1 MAKNI
6 KKLFALIL
14 AISMVMSLSVN
25 AVTIGLEAV
34 CGKTA
39 HTHTY
44 DCFAP
49 VCGKTEA
56 VLDLICEKDEH
67 VCTDTC
73 HVHSGDCYAE
83 CDKLYDCTDT
93 TEGHEHGE
101 DCAHK
106 CTDACKVLTCDVVLC
121 VPHMHGEDC
130 YAPHAHVEGC
140 YDDSTDLVC
149 ELEDHTHIDSC
160 NTVWYGDDLKVDVE
174 AGTDGYTFMA
184 LFRKPAHGY
193 EFGGHF
199 MGDGEGPQTFVV
211 IDTAKY
217 DGKTWTPDGLYE
229 FGESNYEVVYC
240 CDVETI
246 IKDGTYY
253 KRMNLED
260 SEYYDVE
267 EAAKI
272 RAIVTNAY
280 PYVSV
285 EQMRK
290 NLAKDGF
297 AYAEEL
303 TRNEIITAV
312 QCAIWASANDVGAED
327 LRYAKSY
334 NVGDNLQWGYPLHD
348 TSNESGLAVA
358 GKRVFEVYPEVGT
371 RIDALVD
378 YLLDQ
383 TEAYPSKNQVVI
395 TGMNIVDSQP
405 IQAKEGVYT
414 IALRVQLN
422 NSGSSKNR
430 DDLSIKI
437 YVDGVKAKTVA
448 VEYGTETYDLT
459 VEASANSTIKA
470 VVEGTQI
477 LPEGVYFYA
486 PKPADVDPDNDGPEL
501 PDGIATARE
510 VSQNLVG
517 VAAGKTEV
525 YAESKEI
532 KLELDEE
539 TPVTGTL
546 QLQKTDENG
555 KILSGAEFALYVV
568 GETSTMYVDTYAVD
582 ENGQLTVEGLLPGDY
597 ELEETVVPEGYL
609 DPDGVFTFSIDAE
622 GTLVGDDVADG
633 VMIVVNEQPKYTVT
647 YEYIGSIQPENPSEL
662 PATESYPC
670 GKIVTVAEDATAEGY
685 VFSGWSETGTFE
697 MPAEDVVITG
707 SWDVAS
713 TPMAPKFAYE
723 VRYFLEELD
732 GSYEE
737 VTADFYRA
745 FDELGATVSP
755 AEKAYEHYVLNTE
768 LSDAQGTVIA
778 PSVVNGEL
786 NILRMNVYFDREEYT
801 VTYKY
806 TGSVQP
812 EDPSELPA
820 TETYKYGE
828 TVTVAEDATA
838 EGYVFSGWSKTGT
851 FEMPAED
858 VVITGSWKVAAS
870 QFVPKFAYEVRYF
883 QEQRD
888 GSYEEVTA
896 DFYRAFDE
904 LGATVS
910 PAEKA
915 YEHYVLNTELSD
927 AQGTVIAPS
936 VVDGELNILRMNVYF
951 DLVRYTVTYIDRG
964 EVVQFT
970 EELVSGDEIPDCEDP
985 ETYFDKHH
993 KYNFQNWILVEGEEG
1008 EDSTIGTTNL
1018 VYESVY
1024 KRSNKPNPTPP
1035 SDSDDD
1041 PDVEILDDEVPLAE
1055 IPALFGDD
1063 HYAYIIGYT
1072 DGLVHPE
1079 ANITRAEV
1087 ATIFFRLLDE
1097 EIRNT
1102 LMTDINDFPDVEKG
1116 QWYNHAVS
1124 TLSSMGIVLGRNDGN
1139 FYPND
1144 FITRAEFA
1152 AIAARF
1158 DPSGNPEGVFFSD
1171 IAGHWAEREIIIA
1184 ANNGWVEGYNG
1195 LFRPDDY
1202 ITRAEAMT
1210 LVNRVLHRLP
1220 ETEHD
1225 LLEYMVIWP
1234 DNMNVDAWYYLAVQ
1248 EATNSHDYIRKTD
1261 PIYESWTEFIEP
1273 YDWSLLEY

>member
-1 MAKNI
+1 M
-6 KKLFALIL
+6 
-14 AISMVMSLSVN
+14 
-25 AVTIGLEAV
+25 
-34 CGKTA
+34 
-39 HTHTY
+39 
-44 DCFAP
+44 
-49 VCGKTEA
+49 
-56 VLDLICEKDEH
+56 
-67 VCTDTC
+67 
-73 HVHSGDCYAE
+73 
-83 CDKLYDCTDT
+83 
-93 TEGHEHGE
+93 
-101 DCAHK
+101 
-106 CTDACKVLTCDVVLC
+106 
-121 VPHMHGEDC
+121 
-130 YAPHAHVEGC
+130 
-140 YDDSTDLVC
+140 
-149 ELEDHTHIDSC
+149 
-160 NTVWYGDDLKVDVE
+160 
-174 AGTDGYTFMA
+174 
-184 LFRKPAHGY
+184 
-193 EFGGHF
+193 
-199 MGDGEGPQTFVV
+199 
-211 IDTAKY
+211 
-217 DGKTWTPDGLYE
+217 
-229 FGESNYEVVYC
+229 
-240 CDVETI
+240 
-246 IKDGTYY
+246 
-253 KRMNLED
+253 
-260 SEYYDVE
+260 
-267 EAAKI
+267 
-272 RAIVTNAY
+272 
-280 PYVSV
+280 
-285 EQMRK
+285 
-290 NLAKDGF
+290 
-297 AYAEEL
+297 
-303 TRNEIITAV
+303 
-312 QCAIWASANDVGAED
+312 
-327 LRYAKSY
+327 
-334 NVGDNLQWGYPLHD
+334 
-348 TSNESGLAVA
+348 
-358 GKRVFEVYPEVGT
+358 
-371 RIDALVD
+371 
-378 YLLDQ
+378 
-383 TEAYPSKNQVVI
+383 
-395 TGMNIVDSQP
+395 
-405 IQAKEGVYT
+405 
-414 IALRVQLN
+414 
-422 NSGSSKNR
+422 
-430 DDLSIKI
+430 
-437 YVDGVKAKTVA
+437 
-448 VEYGTETYDLT
+448 
-459 VEASANSTIKA
+459 
-470 VVEGTQI
+470 
-477 LPEGVYFYA
+477 
-486 PKPADVDPDNDGPEL
+486 
-501 PDGIATARE
+501 
-510 VSQNLVG
+510 
-517 VAAGKTEV
+517 
-525 YAESKEI
+525 
-532 KLELDEE
+532 
-539 TPVTGTL
+539 
-546 QLQKTDENG
+546 
-555 KILSGAEFALYVV
+555 
-568 GETSTMYVDTYAVD
+568 
-582 ENGQLTVEGLLPGDY
+582 
-597 ELEETVVPEGYL
+597 
-609 DPDGVFTFSIDAE
+609 
-622 GTLVGDDVADG
+622 
-633 VMIVVNEQPKYTVT
+633 
-647 YEYIGSIQPENPSEL
+647 
-662 PATESYPC
+662 
-670 GKIVTVAEDATAEGY
+670 
-685 VFSGWSETGTFE
+685 
-697 MPAEDVVITG
+697 
-707 SWDVAS
+707 
-713 TPMAPKFAYE
+713 
-723 VRYFLEELD
+723 
-732 GSYEE
+732 
-737 VTADFYRA
+737 
-745 FDELGATVSP
+745 
-755 AEKAYEHYVLNTE
+755 
-768 LSDAQGTVIA
+768 IA

-820 TETYKYGE
+820 TETYKFGE

-883 QEQRD
+883 LEQRD

-1008 EDSTIGTTNL
+1008 EDSTIGTTDL

-1024 KRSNKPNPTPP
+1024 KRTNKPSPTPP

-1102 LMTDINDFPDVEKG
+1102 LMTDVNDFPDVEKG

-1171 IAGHWAEREIIIA
+1171 ISGHWAEREIIIA